1 MISVI
6 DYGAGNLGS
15 ISSALNF
22 LQREF
27 IIVDSLKQLGEPRLI
42 LLPGVGHFG
51 QAMKSLGATG
61 VGKRVVEMANAGVP
75 VLGICLGMQLLFES
89 SDEAPNVPGLDLLRG
104 KVLTN
109 RKTEIPSTRIGW
121 FDVEFSGPSA
131 KFSSEYFFAHSFQ
144 VLPED
149 ASLTT
154 ATYTAGQELVVAQ
167 VAKGSIIGMQF
178 HPEKSGINGLNYL
191 DDSIDLLTATR

>member
-22 LQREF
+22 LKRDF
-27 IIVDSLKQLGEPRLI
+27 ILVDSLEKLGEPRLI

-51 QAMKSLGATG
+51 QAMKSLETTG
-61 VGKRVVEMANAGVP
+61 VGNRLVEMANAGVP

-89 SDEAPNVPGLDLLRG
+89 SDEAPNVTGLNLLKG

-109 RKTEIPSTRIGW
+109 RKTAIPSTRIGW
-121 FDVEFSGPSA
+121 FDVEFSGPST
-131 KFSSEYFFAHSFQ
+131 KFSNEYFFAHSFQ
-144 VLPED
+144 VVPED

-154 ATYTAGQELVVAQ
+154 ATYAAGQELVVAQ
-167 VAKGSIIGMQF
+167 VTKGSIIGMQF

-191 DDSIDLLTATR
+191 GGSIDLLTATR